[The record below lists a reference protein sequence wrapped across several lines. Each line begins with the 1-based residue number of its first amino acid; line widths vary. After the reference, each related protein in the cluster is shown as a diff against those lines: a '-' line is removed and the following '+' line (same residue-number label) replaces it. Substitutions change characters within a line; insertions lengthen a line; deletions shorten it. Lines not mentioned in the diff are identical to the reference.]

1 MNSFTK
7 KIISGCVVLATV
19 ISVSA
24 SAFADTFKDM
34 PNDWRTT
41 ALENAVNNGLL
52 SGFDDGT
59 IGADSA
65 VTRAQMA
72 AIIVR
77 ALGAKEAA
85 DISSFVDVSSN
96 KWYYNEFAKAVYM
109 NAFSGDTDKKLNPNN
124 PITFQECFT
133 VLSRV
138 FGLSNRITE
147 EETEKL
153 LAAYP
158 DGSEVSKWARVYYAS
173 ILQGGYWDGGVT
185 KLLKPKDYINRGE
198 FAVVM
203 DNLVKTYITEPGE
216 YKELPAGNVLVRCD
230 GVILDGLVF
239 DSDVIIA
246 DAVSVDGV
254 SLKDVLINKRL
265 VLRGCAS
272 PGVVEYETIDGGV
285 GTEIKYTKNAC
296 QLSGAVYDVQVV
308 APYISISLA
317 QTQFAKIHCVAG
329 SQVHFGSLG

>member
-1 MNSFTK
+1 MNSFVK
-7 KIISGCVVLATV
+7 KLISGCVVAAVV

-34 PNDWRTT
+34 PDDWRTT
-41 ALENAVNNGLL
+41 AIENAVKNGLL
-52 SGFDDGT
+52 SGFEDGT

-85 DISSFVDVSSN
+85 DISSFVDVN
-96 KWYYNEFAKAVYM
+96 PNAWYYNEFAKAVYM
-109 NAFSGDTDKKLNPNN
+109 NAFSGTPDKKLNPNT

-138 FGLSNRITE
+138 FGLDNRLKDDE
-147 EETEKL
+147 AEKL

-158 DGSEVSKWARVYYAS
+158 DGSEVSKWARKYYAAL
-173 ILQGGYWDGGVT
+173 LQGGYWDGGAT
-185 KLLKPKDYINRGE
+185 KLLKPKEYIKRGE

-216 YKELPAGNVLVRCD
+216 YKELPEGNVVVKCD
-230 GVILDGLVF
+230 GVVIDGVEF
-239 DSDVIIA
+239 NSDVIIA

-254 SLKDVLINKRL
+254 TLKDVLFNKRL
-265 VLRGCAS
+265 VVRGCAS
-272 PGVVEYETIDGGV
+272 PGTVEYPTIDGGV

-296 QLSGAVYDVQVV
+296 SISGAIFDVQVM
-308 APYISISLA
+308 APYISVNLA
-317 QTQFAKIHCVAG
+317 DVVFAKVHCVTG
-329 SQVHFGSLG
+329 SQVHFGTMG